1 MGLDIR
7 VPSLSAGTGPDPQH
21 LLSAPSPIKRGAN
34 PAPKPPTGVKP
45 VPTARAR
52 GDKRTRA
59 VPSTRH
65 PPPVTTRLRGD
76 RGCHRGT
83 PNTSPCPAPPR
94 LTYKTLPPAGPTCSC
109 RWQWVPAAKRL
120 PGRAGSSS
128 HVPSRPVPTPPPPP
142 PLLPAGTRPHRAGTL
157 VPCPPHAGRDPGG
170 TWHPV
175 PRSPP
180 QGKGRLGRKVGGRR
194 CPPAPWHSRGPPD
207 PIAGRGAGCAPRHP
221 ARRLLVTPQVAQH
234 RRQDPAPNPQAL
246 RPGPLHAAPK
256 NLGGRTLNSLRRQP
270 QP

>member
-1 MGLDIR
+1 MEVREKGQGAGLSGLLLWA
-7 VPSLSAGTGPDPQH
+7 VELCSFHGVGHKGPLAICGHRTRP
-21 LLSAPSPIKRGAN
+21 SAPPIRTRPYKKGAN
-34 PAPKPPTGVKP
+34 PAPKPPPGVKP

-52 GDKRTRA
+52 GDKRPRA

-128 HVPSRPVPTPPPPP
+128 HVPSRP
-142 PLLPAGTRPHRAGTL
+142 
-157 VPCPPHAGRDPGG
+157 HAAAAA
-170 TWHPV
+170 T
-175 PRSPP
+175 
-180 QGKGRLGRKVGGRR
+180 
-194 CPPAPWHSRGPPD
+194 A
-207 PIAGRGAGCAPRHP
+207 P
-221 ARRLLVTPQVAQH
+221 ARG
-234 RRQDPAPNPQAL
+234 D
-246 RPGPLHAAPK
+246 AAP
-256 NLGGRTLNSLRRQP
+256 
-270 QP
+270 